1 MTISDWGRGVFRD
14 FPYLCGCGPR
24 FPALTRPGLDALHDW
39 LATNGEAIYAT
50 RPWRTYGES
59 LDTVRREQ
67 SDNGTA
73 FHDAVYDGT
82 PRDVVPDF
90 RYTRRADTVYVIV
103 RHVAAPSFLLRAFR
117 PTDAVKAVESLDT
130 RRPARWQLTAEGLR
144 VTPDV
149 HPGRYP
155 VYVLKVTLKG
165 EG

>member
-1 MTISDWGRGVFRD
+1 MMNSMCSTLTLVRRAGCALLLALASAAVFAEGADTASLRWFRD
-14 FPYLCGCGPR
+14 
-24 FPALTRPGLDALHDW
+24 AK
-39 LATNGEAIYAT
+39 
-50 RPWRTYGES
+50 
-59 LDTVRREQ
+59 
-67 SDNGTA
+67 
-73 FHDAVYDGT
+73 

-117 PTDAVKAVESLDT
+117 PTDAVKAVENLDT

>member
-1 MTISDWGRGVFRD
+1 M
-14 FPYLCGCGPR
+14 
-24 FPALTRPGLDALHDW
+24 PALTRPGLDALHDW

-59 LDTVRREQ
+59 LDTACREQ

-117 PTDAVKAVESLDT
+117 PTGAGHFLADAAAFEEVALEAVHGAAELQL
-130 RRPARWQLTAEGLR
+130 RPARGGRRRGRLD
-144 VTPDV
+144 DV
-149 HPGRYP
+149 LLARTRRLYHLVHRAVARSGNWWA
-155 VYVLKVTLKG
+155 K
-165 EG
+165 